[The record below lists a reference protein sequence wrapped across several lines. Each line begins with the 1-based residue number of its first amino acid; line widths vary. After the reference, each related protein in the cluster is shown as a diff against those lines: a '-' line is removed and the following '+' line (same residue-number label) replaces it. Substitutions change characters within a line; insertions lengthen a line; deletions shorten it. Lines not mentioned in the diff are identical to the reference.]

1 MAYTSDPSMTADA
14 SMADRM
20 RGALD
25 DVCQLTRRV
34 TRTAH
39 LADMRQKYI
48 GAVAAAAVGIG
59 AGLAF
64 AAWRR
69 ARRDRNLIYGV
80 VMYDRQMPAD
90 VICD

>member
-1 MAYTSDPSMTADA
+1 MTYTSDA

-25 DVCQLTRRV
+25 DVCQLTRRL

-39 LADMRQKYI
+39 LADMREKYI
-48 GAVAAAAVGIG
+48 GAAAAAAVAIG

-69 ARRDRNLIYGV
+69 ARRDRDLIHGV
-80 VMYDRQMPAD
+80 VMYERPIPAD